1 VIHQGEIVVLKE
13 EAKGVQPTRKTVSNA
28 LKASFIELFFAVLP
42 LVILGASWPSDP
54 PYHPHSFWVGPEIPM
69 VACIVYGLA
78 LARWLQGSV
87 IRAAKLPVDQTARAQ
102 HMSISVVLVAIAPIF
117 GIAFSGLLIRQTMVP
132 EPLCG
137 WVIANYAAL
146 IISVFLYVVVGG
158 FGVFSS
164 EEMSGV

>member
-1 VIHQGEIVVLKE
+1 MSDNGR
-13 EAKGVQPTRKTVSNA
+13 KGVRPTRKRVSNA

-42 LVILGASWPSDP
+42 LLILGASWPTDP

-102 HMSISVVLVAIAPIF
+102 HMSTSVVLIAIAPIF

-137 WVIANYAAL
+137 WIIANYVSL
-146 IISVFLYVVVGG
+146 IVSLILYIVVGG

-164 EEMSGV
+164 EELSGE